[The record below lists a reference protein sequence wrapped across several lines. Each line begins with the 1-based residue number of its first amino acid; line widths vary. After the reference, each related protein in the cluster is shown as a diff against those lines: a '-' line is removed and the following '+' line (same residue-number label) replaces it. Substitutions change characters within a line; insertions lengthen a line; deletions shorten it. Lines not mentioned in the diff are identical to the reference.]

1 MASSTR
7 NGSRFTRRILWLAAG
22 IVILVLAYTLTWY
35 YLAQALERR
44 AAAAIEDLNGNGVR
58 AHCEE
63 AQAQGYPFRIGIACR
78 SVFYENSGKGLSVRG
93 GAMRSLA
100 NVYQPFMIFTEFTEP
115 ADITLPFFRP
125 FKARW
130 ENLQAST
137 RLSDPFPEQISVE
150 GEGVVVSDNRD
161 RGFGEIESLQLHARQ
176 RGADA
181 DLAVSFRD
189 FLLNPEIAMVPVLEG
204 RAQAIVENGVA
215 LLETGALAPRGRS
228 AVIEEMVVG
237 VVGEEAEISLSGPVS
252 VDENGLANAEL
263 TINLTDPAAVTRI
276 LAELVPEARDEITSA
291 AAVLGNL
298 DGTPIQLRIVR
309 GRVFLGF
316 IPLGDLPAI

>member
-22 IVILVLAYTLTWY
+22 ITILVLAYTLTWY
-35 YLAQALERR
+35 YLAQALEQR
-44 AAAAIEDLNGNGVR
+44 AAAAVEDLNGNGVR

-78 SVFYENSGKGLSVRG
+78 SVFYENSGKGLSVRA

-100 NVYQPFMIFTEFTEP
+100 NVYQPFTVFSEFTDP
-115 ADITLPFFRP
+115 ADITLPVFHP
-125 FKARW
+125 FKAQW
-130 ENLQAST
+130 KNLQAST

-161 RGFGEIESLQLHARQ
+161 RGLGEVESLQLHVRQ

-181 DLAVSFRD
+181 DLAISFRE
-189 FLLNPEIAMVPVLEG
+189 FLFNPEIATVPALEG

-215 LLETGALAPRGRS
+215 LLETGALAPRDQS

-237 VVGEEAEISLSGPVS
+237 VVGEETEVSLSGPVS
-252 VDENGLANAEL
+252 VDESGLIDAEL
-263 TINLTDPAAVTRI
+263 TIRFTDAATVARI
-276 LAELVPEARDEITSA
+276 LADAVPEARGQIASA
-291 AAVLGNL
+291 ATVLGNL
-298 DGTPIQLRIVR
+298 DNTPIQLKIVR

-316 IPLGDLPAI
+316 IPLGQIPAI